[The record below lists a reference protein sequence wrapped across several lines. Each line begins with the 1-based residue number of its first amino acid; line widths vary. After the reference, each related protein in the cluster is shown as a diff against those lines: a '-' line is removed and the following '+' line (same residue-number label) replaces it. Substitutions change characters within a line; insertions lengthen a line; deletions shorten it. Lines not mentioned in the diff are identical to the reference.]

1 MGFIKRSSMHEA
13 GPCEFPPSCRCK
25 ATLCANGGASNYVL
39 TFPTARMGNLFSVT
53 GTIEQVTVMF
63 K

>member
-1 MGFIKRSSMHEA
+1 VHEA
-13 GPCEFPPSCRCK
+13 GPFEFPPSCRCK
-25 ATLCANGGASNYVL
+25 ATLCANGGASNYAL